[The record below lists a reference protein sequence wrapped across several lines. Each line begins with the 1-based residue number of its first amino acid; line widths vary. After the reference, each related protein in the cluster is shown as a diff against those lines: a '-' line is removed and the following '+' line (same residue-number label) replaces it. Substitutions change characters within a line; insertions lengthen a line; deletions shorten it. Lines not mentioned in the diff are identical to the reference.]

1 VSGRPRQVENE
12 GAVTCVTA
20 LCSDASLALS
30 VSTLRSVRESLVEIS
45 RRHSRLADEVED
57 LAHDIILSALRRGF
71 SLDGERFLLSA
82 HGAARRHGA
91 FLARSAGR
99 RRSREAWS
107 ACSACDDVAN
117 SGVVTDDDDVEGAP
131 LSVLSPALR
140 TTLFLLVLG
149 LEKAELRLALGL
161 SDAALRKRFQ
171 ALREHGPLAR
181 PRLPIQRRT
190 PALSQLR
197 RGQVEL
203 LPRLAAGLVGGG
215 HSRRVL
221 AASDPDG
228 HGLIF
233 AEALTPGR
241 GTATSDASI
250 TNDGTHTKGSPC
262 STARSRTL
270 PSSS

>member
-1 VSGRPRQVENE
+1 V
-12 GAVTCVTA
+12 GAVTGVTA
-20 LCSDASLALS
+20 LRPDASLVLS

-57 LAHDIILSALRRGF
+57 LAHDIIVSALRRGF
-71 SLDGERFLLSA
+71 SLDGERFLRSA

-99 RRSREAWS
+99 RRVREAWS
-107 ACSACDDVAN
+107 ACDDVTRA
-117 SGVVTDDDDVEGAP
+117 GVVTDDDVEGAP

-149 LEKAELRLALGL
+149 LEKAELRLALGV

-181 PRLPIQRRT
+181 PRLPIPRRT
-190 PALSQLR
+190 AALSQLR

-203 LPRLAAGLVGGG
+203 LPRLAAGLVRGGQ
-215 HSRRVL
+215 SRRVL

-241 GTATSDASI
+241 GTATSDASP

-262 STARSRTL
+262 STARSRTS